1 MAENS
6 LICWSRFC
14 FFLIFLL
21 LVLKGLKF
29 NCVLL
34 QSPKVF
40 NVIKDTPI
48 QILWG
53 CLSRC
58 TQHNRHVSWYSIV
71 SYSTCFYC
79 ICLLISFVTRNFLYL
94 LTPLRINIKKGWQ
107 RSLIFDSSILPWKK
121 GNILSW
127 ERLI

>member
-6 LICWSRFC
+6 LVCWSRFC

-40 NVIKDTPI
+40 SVIKDTPI
-48 QILWG
+48 QIL
-53 CLSRC
+53 
-58 TQHNRHVSWYSIV
+58 
-71 SYSTCFYC
+71 
-79 ICLLISFVTRNFLYL
+79 
-94 LTPLRINIKKGWQ
+94 
-107 RSLIFDSSILPWKK
+107 
-121 GNILSW
+121 
-127 ERLI
+127 

>member
-14 FFLIFLL
+14 FFLIILL

-40 NVIKDTPI
+40 SVIEDTPI
-48 QILWG
+48 QIL
-53 CLSRC
+53 
-58 TQHNRHVSWYSIV
+58 
-71 SYSTCFYC
+71 
-79 ICLLISFVTRNFLYL
+79 
-94 LTPLRINIKKGWQ
+94 
-107 RSLIFDSSILPWKK
+107 
-121 GNILSW
+121 
-127 ERLI
+127 